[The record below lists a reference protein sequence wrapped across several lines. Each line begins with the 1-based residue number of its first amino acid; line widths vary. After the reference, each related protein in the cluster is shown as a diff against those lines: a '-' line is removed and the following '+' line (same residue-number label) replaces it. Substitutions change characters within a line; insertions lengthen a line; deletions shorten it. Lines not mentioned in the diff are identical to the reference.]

1 MFLLDRAKLNIKLV
15 DIWLSIGAMFCDMA
29 SYAHKKANKARL
41 KSEKYIEEAARE
53 IEQNSYVR

>member
-15 DIWLSIGAMFCDMA
+15 DVWLNIGAIFCDMA
-29 SYAHKKANKARL
+29 SYAHRKANKAKL

-53 IEQNSYVR
+53 IEQNGYVR